1 MAPMSVDKVD
11 DQIKD
16 VIHDLY
22 SIQAATHGYVGPQ
35 TQQEL
40 VRLVYAFPGFISG
53 AMLSTLDFIVL
64 TNRRTQLTGSLATLS
79 NDASALPTQI
89 TPEIIEY
96 VDEGRNPDI
105 YTREFVELVQKSNQ
119 YMKGK
124 SEAFAGFRDAMA
136 QEIVKAWPEMKA
148 DVDQVLR
155 EGEPDTASRMN
166 GTTRP

>member
-1 MAPMSVDKVD
+1 MSVDKVD

-40 VRLVYAFPGFISG
+40 VRLV
-53 AMLSTLDFIVL
+53 
-64 TNRRTQLTGSLATLS
+64 RTQLTGSLATLS
-79 NDASALPTQI
+79 NDASTLPTQI

-124 SEAFAGFRDAMA
+124 SEAFAGFRDALA

-155 EGEPDTASRMN
+155 EGEANTAPQTNGASRS
-166 GTTRP
+166 

>member
-1 MAPMSVDKVD
+1 MSVDKVD

-16 VIHDLY
+16 VIHELY

-40 VRLVYAFPGFISG
+40 VHLV
-53 AMLSTLDFIVL
+53 T
-64 TNRRTQLTGSLATLS
+64 RLTGSLATLS
-79 NDASALPTQI
+79 NEASTLPTLI

-105 YTREFVELVQKSNQ
+105 YNREFIEAVQKSNQ

-124 SEAFAGFRDAMA
+124 SEAFAGFRDALA
-136 QEIVKAWPEMKA
+136 EEIVKAWPEMRG
-148 DVDQVLR
+148 DVDKVLQDR
-155 EGEPDTASRMN
+155 GANAAPKTNGASS
-166 GTTRP
+166 

>member
-1 MAPMSVDKVD
+1 MSWT

-40 VRLVYAFPGFISG
+40 VRLVTRLA
-53 AMLSTLDFIVL
+53 
-64 TNRRTQLTGSLATLS
+64 GSLATLS
-79 NDASALPTQI
+79 NDASTLPTQI

-105 YTREFVELVQKSNQ
+105 YTREFVEVVQKSNQ

-124 SEAFAGFRDAMA
+124 SEAFAGFRDALA

-148 DVDQVLR
+148 DVDQVLHD
-155 EGEPDTASRMN
+155 GCTDTAPRTN
-166 GTTRP
+166 GTSNS

>member
-1 MAPMSVDKVD
+1 MAMLGHRHSRSLSAWCMMS
-11 DQIKD
+11 
-16 VIHDLY
+16 
-22 SIQAATHGYVGPQ
+22 P
-35 TQQEL
+35 
-40 VRLVYAFPGFISG
+40 
-53 AMLSTLDFIVL
+53 LSTLACDWL

-79 NDASALPTQI
+79 NDASTLPTQI

-124 SEAFAGFRDAMA
+124 SEAFAGFRDALA

-155 EGEPDTASRMN
+155 EGEANTAPQTNGASRS
-166 GTTRP
+166 